1 LETCELWAQGCLVA
15 LVSAITRALQK
26 VSSGGTAPVERI
38 RRLEGRNCRLNNR
51 HDVDLAELA
60 RLAMLDR
67 GLEPEFPPDA
77 LRQVESLRG
86 PAEEADPAIRDLR
99 ALAWASIDN
108 DDSRDLDQLTV
119 AVEADDG
126 AVRILVAVADVDAL
140 VQKDSPVDRHA
151 AVNTTSVYTGARIF
165 SMLPERLSTDLTS
178 LNQDEDRIAVIVDY
192 AVLESGELGGWD
204 IYRARVRNKAKLAYN
219 GVTAWLDG
227 EGPMPDPMAHAD
239 GVPEQIRLQDRIAS
253 RLRDRRDER
262 GALDL
267 ETIEPRAVVQ
277 DGEVLGL
284 YYSPQ
289 NRAQKLIEDFMIA
302 ANGVTATFLDQRGF
316 PTLRRVVRA
325 PERWD
330 RIEQLAAEYGY
341 RLPPDPDSRALA
353 KFLSVRRQADPV
365 RFPDLSL
372 AVIKMLGAGEYVV
385 QMPGEEPIGHF
396 GLAVRDYSHSTAPN
410 RRFPDLITQ
419 RLIKAALQSR
429 VAPYGRDELEGLA
442 EHCTEQEDAAN
453 KVERQIRK
461 SAAALL
467 LRDRIGERFD
477 ALVTGVTDRGTW
489 VRVLEPPVEGMLVSG
504 RNGLDVGDR
513 LTVKLVG
520 VNVERGFIDFSR

>member
-1 LETCELWAQGCLVA
+1 
-15 LVSAITRALQK
+15 VS
-26 VSSGGTAPVERI
+26 ERPQI
-38 RRLEGRNCRLNNR
+38 
-51 HDVDLAELA
+51 DLAELA
-60 RLAMLDR
+60 ARAMWEH
-67 GLEPEFPPDA
+67 GLEPEFPRDA
-77 LRQVESLRG
+77 LQQVESLYG

-119 AVEADDG
+119 AVEAEDN

-140 VQKDSPVDRHA
+140 VKKDSPVDRHA
-151 AVNTTSVYTGARIF
+151 EVNTTSVYTGARIF

-204 IYRARVRNKAKLAYN
+204 IYRAHVRNRAKLAYN

-227 EGPMPDPMAHAD
+227 KGLMPEPMARAD
-239 GVPEQIRLQDRIAS
+239 GVGDQIRLQDRIAA
-253 RLRDRRDER
+253 RLRERRDER

-284 YYSPQ
+284 TYSPQ

-302 ANGVTATFLDQRGF
+302 ANGVTATFLDRRGF
-316 PTLRRVVRA
+316 PTLRRVVRS

-330 RIEQLAAEYGY
+330 RIERLAAEYGY

-353 KFLSVRRQADPV
+353 KFLRVRRKADPV

-372 AVIKMLGAGEYVV
+372 SVIKMLGAGEYVV
-385 QMPGEEPIGHF
+385 QMPGEEPVGHF

-410 RRFPDLITQ
+410 RRYPDLITQ

-429 VAPYGRDELEGLA
+429 RPPYGRDELEGLA

-467 LRDRIGERFD
+467 LQDRIGERFD

-504 RNGLDVGDR
+504 RDGLDVGDR
-513 LTVKLVG
+513 LRVKLVG